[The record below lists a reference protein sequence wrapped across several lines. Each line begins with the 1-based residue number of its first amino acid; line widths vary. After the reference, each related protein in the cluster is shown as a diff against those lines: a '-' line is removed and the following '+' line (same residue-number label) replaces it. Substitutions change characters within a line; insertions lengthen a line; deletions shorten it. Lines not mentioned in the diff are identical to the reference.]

1 MKCARP
7 MLRTSVQFCGVLL
20 MGCSLDP
27 CEVIFF
33 IFSHWFWLAICCVR
47 YCTTCVFPRCVC
59 LGTAFSLFSPCGREM
74 RGGSKWILLCDPVD
88 QPVSLIGQLR
98 SLIRAVIERYVFM
111 LAIVFILQCQGW
123 RVCDCFHLLLN
134 CCSSMVVWSCSLMD
148 RFGFLFFLKDPFQ
161 YLLWNWHIDYEF
173 FSSIFIMES
182 FHFGILISIA
192 LLGIIIWVAVFQN
205 VKYTIPSLSDFQSL
219 G

>member
-1 MKCARP
+1 MYLCLP
-7 MLRTSVQFCGVLL
+7 LCLFCSVRV
-20 MGCSLDP
+20 
-27 CEVIFF
+27 
-33 IFSHWFWLAICCVR
+33 
-47 YCTTCVFPRCVC
+47 
-59 LGTAFSLFSPCGREM
+59 
-74 RGGSKWILLCDPVD
+74 GG
-88 QPVSLIGQLR
+88 
-98 SLIRAVIERYVFM
+98 
-111 LAIVFILQCQGW
+111 
-123 RVCDCFHLLLN
+123 CDCFHLLLN

-161 YLLWNWHIDYEF
+161 CLLWNWHIGYEF